1 DVAQELQP
9 CVEMRPEIDERC
21 DGFAIR
27 QQGLPVEVRKRLI
40 RGAEAVRPDQPTVFL
55 DAPAIVYV
63 PADHLLPVR
72 GAPHHKPLEGKQL
85 GSGPKIDSRL
95 RAIASSIEYD
105 CLL

>member
-63 PADHLLPVR
+63 PTDHLLAVR
-72 GAPHHKPLEGKQL
+72 GATQHKPLEGKQL
-85 GSGPKIDSRL
+85 GSGRKDDFRL
-95 RAIASSIEYD
+95 PAKASPIED
-105 CLL
+105 D